1 MAYADL
7 ILVNGNIVTFNPTQ
21 LHAQAVAIKH
31 GRLMA
36 IGTTKQIRAYDG
48 EETRTIDMERKT
60 VVPGFIDAH
69 VHGASLGRSLSQI
82 RLRHVQ
88 SIEAIQHEVARW
100 TEKTPEGHW
109 IIGRGWDQD
118 KLSERQYPS
127 RFHLDR
133 AAPNHPVFLIRVC
146 GHLAAA
152 NSEALRLAGITR
164 NTKPPPGGSIDKD
177 AAGDPTGILRENAL
191 NLVFDVLPD
200 PSGEALRAT
209 CFQACSRMVEQG
221 ITTAHWIISSAREMR
236 VLQELNERNKLP
248 LRIYA
253 LIPVEYLHQL
263 VELGLSTG
271 FGDNRIK
278 IGAVKILA
286 DGSLG
291 ARTARLEHPYNDA
304 PDVDGMLLFSR
315 KQLQSIVK
323 TAHEAGL
330 QLAIHAIGDRTID
343 MVLKTV
349 AKVVR
354 QAPKAHRHRLEH
366 ASVLNPR
373 LIRRMAK
380 LGIIASV
387 QPHFVISDCWI
398 TDRLGKARARWTYP
412 LKSLLKAG
420 IVTVGG
426 SDAPVEP
433 VSPILGIYAAVAREA
448 FPEERLT
455 IDEALRLY
463 TLSSAYASFEEDLK
477 GSIETGKLADLVVLS
492 ENPYET
498 APDHIKDIEV
508 EMTIVG
514 GDIVYTRNL

>member
-1 MAYADL
+1 
-7 ILVNGNIVTFNPTQ
+7 
-21 LHAQAVAIKH
+21 
-31 GRLMA
+31 
-36 IGTTKQIRAYDG
+36 
-48 EETRTIDMERKT
+48 
-60 VVPGFIDAH
+60 
-69 VHGASLGRSLSQI
+69 
-82 RLRHVQ
+82 
-88 SIEAIQHEVARW
+88 
-100 TEKTPEGHW
+100 
-109 IIGRGWDQD
+109 
-118 KLSERQYPS
+118 
-127 RFHLDR
+127 
-133 AAPNHPVFLIRVC
+133 
-146 GHLAAA
+146 
-152 NSEALRLAGITR
+152 
-164 NTKPPPGGSIDKD
+164 
-177 AAGDPTGILRENAL
+177 
-191 NLVFDVLPD
+191 
-200 PSGEALRAT
+200 
-209 CFQACSRMVEQG
+209 MVEQG

-291 ARTARLEHPYNDA
+291 ARTAALKHPYNDA

-315 KQLQSIVK
+315 KQLESIVK

-330 QLAIHAIGDRTID
+330 QVAIHAIGDRTID
-343 MVLKTV
+343 IVLKTV

-354 QAPKAHRHRLEH
+354 QTPKVHRHRLEH

-373 LIRRMAK
+373 LIRRIAER
-380 LGIIASV
+380 GIIASV
-387 QPHFVISDCWI
+387 QPHFVISDFWI
-398 TDRLGKARARWTYP
+398 ADRLGAARARWTYP

-420 IVTVGG
+420 VVAVGG

-433 VSPILGIYAAVAREA
+433 VSPILGIYAAVARET

-463 TLSSAYASFEEDLK
+463 TLNSAYASFEEGLK
-477 GSIETGKLADLVVLS
+477 GSIEPGKLADLVVLS

-498 APDHIKDIEV
+498 APNQIKDIEV

-514 GDIVYTRNL
+514 GEIVYTHNL